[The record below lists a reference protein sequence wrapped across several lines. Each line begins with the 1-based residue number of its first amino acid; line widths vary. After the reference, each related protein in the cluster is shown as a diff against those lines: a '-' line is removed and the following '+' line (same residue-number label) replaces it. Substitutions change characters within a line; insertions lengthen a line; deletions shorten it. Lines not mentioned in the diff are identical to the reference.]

1 VDLRAGSSAQELRG
15 HQSSI
20 LSVKWSPN
28 FSFLASG
35 CLGGQVL
42 LWDIRKARN
51 CLMSLDMGNLKG
63 KADSE
68 LRSQKSSIAH
78 KGAVNGLAFS
88 NTGRHLVTLG
98 CFDGR
103 IRKWD
108 ILQQGI
114 NTKTPFLKMTKK
126 DLKIHLPL
134 GIFIIFNFLNLFIF
148 IIFFLF
154 FFYYFLIL
162 DFNYFIVL
170 IYF

>member
-1 VDLRAGSSAQELRG
+1 MDLRAGSSAQELRG
-15 HQSSI
+15 HQSSV

-63 KADSE
+63 KRPSE
-68 LRSQKSSIAH
+68 WRSQKSSIAH
-78 KGAVNGLAFS
+78 KGSVNGLAFS
-88 NTGRHLVTLG
+88 NTGQHLVTLG

-108 ILQQGI
+108 ILHNGM
-114 NTKTPFLKMTKK
+114 NTKTPFVKMAKT
-126 DLKIHLPL
+126 DLKIHVPL
-134 GIFIIFNFLNLFIF
+134 GMLYFSREILNFPNFPA
-148 IIFFLF
+148 FFRLVDS
-154 FFYYFLIL
+154 YSL
-162 DFNYFIVL
+162 
-170 IYF
+170 

>member
-1 VDLRAGSSAQELRG
+1 MDLRAGSSAQELRG
-15 HQSSI
+15 HQSSV

-63 KADSE
+63 KRPSE
-68 LRSQKSSIAH
+68 WRSQKSSIAH
-78 KGAVNGLAFS
+78 KGSVNGLAFS
-88 NTGRHLVTLG
+88 NTGQHLVTLG

-108 ILQQGI
+108 ILHNGM
-114 NTKTPFLKMTKK
+114 NTKTPFVKMAKT
-126 DLKIHLPL
+126 DLKIHVPL
-134 GIFIIFNFLNLFIF
+134 GMVYCFSRETLNFPNFPA
-148 IIFFLF
+148 FFRLVDS
-154 FFYYFLIL
+154 YLL
-162 DFNYFIVL
+162 
-170 IYF
+170 